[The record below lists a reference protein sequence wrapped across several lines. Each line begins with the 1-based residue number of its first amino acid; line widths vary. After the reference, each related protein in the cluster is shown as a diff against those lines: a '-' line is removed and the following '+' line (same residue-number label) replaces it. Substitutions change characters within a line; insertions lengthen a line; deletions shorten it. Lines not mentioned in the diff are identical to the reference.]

1 MQSPERA
8 DGAARPCARKPRERE
23 IGCFGTQLRR
33 MAGRMN
39 AALLI
44 LVSFFLCLT
53 YARPVD
59 ARTEPRYEVVMVLHG
74 PTGDAE
80 RAFEEYLAKRYVQL
94 HMTRVTYSG
103 RAKDQPAL
111 VAQLR
116 RLAPGLIYT
125 SDTVTT
131 LAVAGPLNADLGR
144 YITDI
149 PVVFTAVSDPVSA
162 GLVADLKRPGR
173 NLTGVMPLAPMSA
186 QLNTIA
192 AYRHLGT
199 LGYLYKDSG
208 QTSAIIDR
216 LRAFGQRQGFKLVA
230 APVPLDAG
238 GAIDVAAIPSRVR
251 DLKREG
257 VDFLYIGPETFVTGP
272 LQKAVAQAAL
282 DAGLPTYAA
291 VESAVRDNGALFGVF
306 SPDANVGR
314 FAAMKALR
322 ILSKAVEA
330 GEEPIESLQR
340 FSIVINMQTAQRL
353 QIYPPML
360 LLDAAE
366 VVSARP

>member
-1 MQSPERA
+1 VR
-8 DGAARPCARKPRERE
+8 RP
-23 IGCFGTQLRR
+23 L
-33 MAGRMN
+33 
-39 AALLI
+39 LLI
-44 LVSFFLCLT
+44 CVSVFLCLT
-53 YARPVD
+53 YAWPADAHPGRP
-59 ARTEPRYEVVMVLHG
+59 YEIAMVLHG
-74 PTGDAE
+74 PQRDAD
-80 RAFEEYLAKRYVQL
+80 RAFEEYLAKRNVPL
-94 HMTRVTYSG
+94 HMTQVTYSG
-103 RAKDQPAL
+103 RTKDQPAL

-116 RLAPGLIYT
+116 RLAPDLIYT

-131 LAVAGPLNADLGR
+131 LAVAGPVNLDGRR

-173 NLTGVMPLAPMSA
+173 RLTGVMPLAPMSA

-192 AYRHLGT
+192 AYRHFGT
-199 LGYLYKDSG
+199 LGYLYKDGG

-230 APVPLDAG
+230 APVPLDSS
-238 GAIDVAAIPSRVR
+238 GAIDVAAITPLARN
-251 DLKREG
+251 LKREG
-257 VDFLYIGPETFVTGP
+257 ADFLYIGPETFVTDS

-282 DAGLPTYAA
+282 NAGLPTYAA
-291 VESAVRDNGALFGVF
+291 LESAVRDNDALFGVF

-314 FAAMKALR
+314 FAALKALR
-322 ILSKAVEA
+322 ILSKAVAA
-330 GEEPIESLQR
+330 GDEPIESLER

-353 QIYPPML
+353 QMYPPLL

-366 VVSARP
+366 VVNARP